1 MNHLLIQSDSSIKEA
16 LKQLNKSGEKCL
28 IVVDSNNNY
37 LGTISDGD
45 VRRSILKGK
54 NFDASIKSV
63 FNKDSTYVE
72 KGKFTIKKV
81 KSIFLE
87 NKFDL
92 IPVLDESNKVVEILF
107 WDKVFKNTTK
117 EYNQTLS
124 VPVVIMAGGKGAR
137 LEPFTKVLPKPLIP
151 IHEKPVIEHIIERF
165 TAIGISDFYIT
176 VNYKSR
182 IMKAF
187 FEELDPEYSVTFF
200 TEEKPLGTAGSLRY
214 LIDNFE
220 SPFFVTNCD
229 TIINADLASFYQ
241 YHNSGKYAITIAAS
255 AKEYVIP
262 FGACKLNKNGSLDSI
277 NEKPSFDF
285 LINTGLYIIN
295 PEVLNLIPKEKVFHT
310 TDLIKAANKNNM
322 EIGVYPIDEDSWIDV
337 GQWAEYQKAVEKL

>member
-1 MNHLLIQSDSSIKEA
+1 MKNLIVLPDINIKQA
-16 LKQLNKSGEKCL
+16 LKKLNKTGEKCL
-28 IVVDSNNNY
+28 IIADQNNI
-37 LGTISDGD
+37 LVGTLSDGD
-45 VRRSILKGK
+45 LRKAILKGAA
-54 NFDASIKSV
+54 FDDSIV
-63 FNKDSTYVE
+63 GFYQPNPTVLV
-72 KGKFTIKKV
+72 KGEYK
-81 KSIFLE
+81 LE
-87 NKFDL
+87 QAKELFINNKFDL
-92 IPVLDESNKVVEILF
+92 IPIVVKGGKVVDVLF
-107 WDKVFKNTTK
+107 LDDVFKNGEHK
-117 EYNQTLS
+117 HRQQLNM
-124 VPVVIMAGGKGAR
+124 PVVIMAGGKGAR